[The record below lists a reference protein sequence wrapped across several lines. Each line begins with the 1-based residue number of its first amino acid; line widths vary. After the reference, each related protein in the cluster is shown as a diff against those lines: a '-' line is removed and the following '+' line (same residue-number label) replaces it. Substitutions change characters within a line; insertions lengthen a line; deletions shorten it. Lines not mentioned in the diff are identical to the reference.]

1 MQAEQDTV
9 AGTGAW
15 IAAARARESARP
27 DRLFDDPW
35 ADLLAGDEGRAR
47 LAASEGAGGENRF
60 LPVRTRFF
68 DDVLVEATGWA
79 TQVVLLGAGLDT
91 RAYRLD
97 LPPSLHVYEL
107 DLPGPLAAKEAS
119 LRSVGARPVCE
130 RHPVAVDLRTGW
142 SGALRDAG
150 FDPSAPTAWLAEG
163 LLFYL
168 DAASVEAMLTAA
180 ALSGSRA
187 LLALDT
193 FGTGLLRLAGM
204 QAWIEQRS
212 RAGQP
217 LPFCTDDPAD
227 LVRRNGWP
235 RCDLT
240 QPGQRAANYGRLPPI
255 PEDWAGGADPTL
267 RSYLVVAASPAASPR
282 TGASSP

>member
-1 MQAEQDTV
+1 MQAQDDTV

-15 IAAARARESARP
+15 IAAARARETARP

-35 ADLLAGDEGRAR
+35 AHLLAGDEGRAR
-47 LAASEGAGGENRF
+47 LAASEHTGGENRF

-68 DDVLVEATGWA
+68 DDVLVEATRWA
-79 TQVVLLGAGLDT
+79 GQVVLLGAGLDT
-91 RAYRLD
+91 RAYRLA
-97 LPPSLHVYEL
+97 LPPSVHVYEL
-107 DLPGPLAAKEAS
+107 DLPGPLAAKEAT

-130 RHPVAVDLRTGW
+130 RHPVAVDLRTDW
-142 SGALRDAG
+142 PGALRDAG
-150 FDPSAPTAWLAEG
+150 FDPAAPTAWVAEG

-180 ALSGSRA
+180 AALSGARA

-193 FGTGLLRLAGM
+193 FGTGLLRLAGL

-212 RAGQP
+212 RAGRP

-255 PEDWAGGADPTL
+255 PDDWAGGADPTL
-267 RSYLVVAASPAASPR
+267 RSYLVVAGCDPAS
-282 TGASSP
+282 